1 MYQCMYQCMYRWMY
15 RLMLAVAAAVSLVS
29 VEAAAQG
36 SGLPQYVVEPFWP
49 KPLPDNW
56 ILGQVAGVA
65 VDNDDSVWIIHRPST
80 LVDDEKGAE
89 KNPPET
95 RCCKA
100 APPVLHFAADGSL
113 LGSWGG
119 PGAGYEW
126 PGTEHGIHIDKDGNV
141 WLAGNGKDD
150 HQILKFAPDGKFL
163 QQIGKAAT
171 TGGSNSKTALGR
183 PAHMVTDEAAGELYV
198 ADGYLN
204 RRIVVFDAK
213 TGAYKRHWGAY
224 GSKEPSDD
232 KLPAYT
238 PVALSALSKSF
249 SNPVHC
255 VRLSR
260 DGLVYVCDRANDRI
274 QVFQKDGTFVQEFQV
289 DPQTLQNGSV
299 WDLVLSEDSGQRYIF
314 VADGANM
321 QISTLDRQSGETLA
335 RFGRP
340 GRMAGEF
347 KWVHN
352 MAIDSKGNLYTAEV
366 GTGRR
371 LQKFKRAGAPTN

>member
-1 MYQCMYQCMYRWMY
+1 MK
-15 RLMLAVAAAVSLVS
+15 RLTIAAIAAMLAIPIGHL
-29 VEAAAQG
+29 G
-36 SGLPQYVVEPFWP
+36 SQARAEGLPQFAVDPFWP
-49 KPLPDNW
+49 KPLPDSW
-56 ILGQVAGVA
+56 ILGQVAGIA
-65 VDNDDSVWIIHRPST
+65 VDNDDNVWIVHRPST
-80 LVDDEKGAE
+80 LVDDEKGAQ
-89 KNPPET
+89 KSPPET
-95 RCCKA
+95 RCCIA
-100 APPVLHFAADGSL
+100 APPVLQFSADGRL
-113 LGSWGG
+113 LKSWGG

-126 PGTEHGIHIDKDGNV
+126 PESEHGIHIDKEGNV
-141 WLAGNGKDD
+141 WLAGNSKND
-150 HQILKFAPDGKFL
+150 HQILKFTPDGKFL
-163 QQIGKAAT
+163 QQIGKAGS
-171 TGGSNSKTALGR
+171 TGGSNSKTQLGR

-204 RRIVVFDAK
+204 RRIVVFDIK
-213 TGAYKRHWGAY
+213 TGDYKRHWAAY
-224 GSKEPSDD
+224 GTKEATDE

-238 PVALSALSKSF
+238 PVAITQLSRSF

-255 VRLSR
+255 VRLAR

-274 QVFQKDGTFVQEFQV
+274 QVFQKDGTFVKELQV
-289 DPQTLQNGSV
+289 EPQTLQNGSV
-299 WDLVLSEDSGQRYIF
+299 WDLVLSEDAAQRYIF

-321 QISTLDRQSGETLA
+321 AVMTLDRQSGEKLA
-335 RFGRP
+335 SFGRP